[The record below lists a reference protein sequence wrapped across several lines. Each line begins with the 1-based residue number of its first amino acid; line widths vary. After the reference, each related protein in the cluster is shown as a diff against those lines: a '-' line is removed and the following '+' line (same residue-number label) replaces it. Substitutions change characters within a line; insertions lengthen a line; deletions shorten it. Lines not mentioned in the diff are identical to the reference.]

1 MLEKAIEFAKK
12 VHEGQ
17 IDKAGKPYI
26 YHCLRV
32 MEMGQNEE
40 EKILGVL
47 HDVIEDGGHEV
58 EREIYEIFGGK
69 ILENVKFLTRRKC
82 EPYFDYIAR
91 FRKNEIVRQVKLN
104 DLKDNLDVTRF
115 DKLTEKH
122 LSLLNRYI
130 KAYNILKNP
139 F

>member
-1 MLEKAIEFAKK
+1 M
-12 VHEGQ
+12 
-17 IDKAGKPYI
+17 
-26 YHCLRV
+26 
-32 MEMGQNEE
+32 
-40 EKILGVL
+40 
-47 HDVIEDGGHEV
+47 
-58 EREIYEIFGGK
+58 
-69 ILENVKFLTRRKC
+69 
-82 EPYFDYIAR
+82 
-91 FRKNEIVRQVKLN
+91 VKLN

>member
-32 MEMGQNEE
+32 MD
-40 EKILGVL
+40 
-47 HDVIEDGGHEV
+47 DVIEDGGHEV

-91 FRKNEIVRQVKLN
+91 FRKNEIARQVKLN